1 VRQYGQLTAPN
12 AVVTALV
19 FRAGTLLCALP
30 LDEVI
35 ETMRPL
41 ETRPL
46 AGTAAFVLGISV
58 LRGVPAPV
66 IDVARLLT
74 GAPGETDATRET
86 GANRAT
92 GANGRLGGTGQI
104 ERYVAVGTERGPV
117 ALATGAVLGI
127 RDTEAGPAEA
137 HPALLGGSH
146 RLVAGVGTFGAEPLL
161 LLQSMRAVPDE
172 VWEAAAAADAR

>member
-1 VRQYGQLTAPN
+1 VRQYGQLTARN
-12 AVVTALV
+12 VAVTALV

-46 AGTAAFVLGISV
+46 AGTPAFVRGISV
-58 LRGVPAPV
+58 LRGVPTPV

-74 GAPGETDATRET
+74 GAAGEI
-86 GANRAT
+86 GAT
-92 GANGRLGGTGQI
+92 GEV

-117 ALATGAVLGI
+117 ALATGPVLGI